1 MINRSSFLR
10 VFDQTIAGKIMN
22 HMVGENLKALE
33 KSNISNIS
41 RTEEGDLMVEL
52 LVVRKPKKAKVDSIL
67 QAIGRDLITSVI
79 RNSGVKLNE

>member
-1 MINRSSFLR
+1 
-10 VFDQTIAGKIMN
+10 
-22 HMVGENLKALE
+22 MVGENLKALE